1 MKNKWTLLAFLCA
14 IFVVYTI
21 DRAML
26 GPLAIPI
33 QKDTGIS
40 DVQFGF
46 LNAAVFWTYAAV
58 VPFAGFLG
66 DRFSRL
72 KLVGVASV
80 LWSVTMVL
88 AGFAD
93 GFWSLLLLV
102 SFAVTVPQT
111 FYSPAAVA
119 LLASRHKE
127 TRTIAMS
134 CHQAAFYAGW
144 FLSGASV
151 ALLLGTFGS
160 WRSAYFVF
168 GGLGLVLGVVFL
180 AAGKGETE
188 IECHQ
193 NSEGVKPSFK
203 EALKAFCCCPS
214 ALIAALGHAA
224 FTAVAFGYCA
234 WGPKFVAEKFVISP
248 GEAGTGVMFWHFAAA
263 LVAVLLTGFLT
274 DRVVGRFPKIRLSLQ
289 SIALLLSAP
298 LLVLFGFAP
307 TLPLVWIA
315 AAVFGIMK
323 GSFEA
328 NSVNSLFDVIPSGC
342 RASAM
347 GFLNVLSGMLGAFVP
362 IFLGWL
368 SQQEGVRGLEHGF
381 ALLGGLL
388 VIACLMMC
396 FSLFRTFDKDRM
408 KGCLQ

>member
-1 MKNKWTLLAFLCA
+1 MKNKWILLTFLCA

-33 QKDTGIS
+33 QSDTGIS

-58 VPFAGFLG
+58 VPLAGFLG
-66 DRFSRL
+66 DRMSRI
-72 KLVGVASV
+72 KIVGLASI
-80 LWSVTMVL
+80 LWSMMMVL
-88 AGFAD
+88 AGFAN

-151 ALLLGTFGS
+151 ALLLGVFGS

-168 GGLGLVLGVVFL
+168 GGLGLVLGIVFL
-180 AAGKGETE
+180 AAGNGETE
-188 IECHQ
+188 V
-193 NSEGVKPSFK
+193 EGNEDVVKSKPSFK
-203 EALKAFCCCPS
+203 EALRAFCCCPS
-214 ALIAALGHAA
+214 ALIAAFGHAA

-234 WGPKFVAEKFVISP
+234 WGPKFVAEKFAISP
-248 GEAGTGVMFWHFAAA
+248 GAAGTGVMFWHFVAA
-263 LVAVLLTGFLT
+263 LMTVLLTGFVT
-274 DRVVGRFPKIRLSLQ
+274 DRLVGRFPKMRLALQ

-298 LLVLFGFAP
+298 LLTLFGFASS
-307 TLPLVWIA
+307 LALVWIA

-328 NSVNSLFDVIPSGC
+328 NSVNSLFDVIPSPC

-347 GFLNVLSGMLGAFVP
+347 GFLNVLSGVLGAFVP
-362 IFLGWL
+362 IGLGWL
-368 SQQEGVRGLEHGF
+368 SQRSGVRGLEVGF
-381 ALLGGLL
+381 ALLGGWLI
-388 VIACLMMC
+388 IACLLLC
-396 FSLFRTFDKDRM
+396 VSLFRTFDRDRVRDVS
-408 KGCLQ
+408 

>member
-1 MKNKWTLLAFLCA
+1 MKNKWTLLTFLCA

-33 QKDTGIS
+33 QADTGIS

-72 KLVGVASV
+72 KLVGFASI
-80 LWSVTMVL
+80 LWSVMMVL
-88 AGFAD
+88 AGFAN
-93 GFWSLLLLV
+93 GFLSLLLLV

-151 ALLLGTFGS
+151 ALLLGMFGS

-168 GGLGLVLGVVFL
+168 GGLGFILGLVFL
-180 AAGKGETE
+180 VVGKGETE
-188 IECHQ
+188 VVRHQ
-193 NSEGVKPSFK
+193 GPARAWPSFK
-203 EALKAFCCCPS
+203 EALRAFCCCPS
-214 ALIAALGHAA
+214 AMIAALGHAA

-234 WGPKFVAEKFVISP
+234 WGPKFVAEKFAISP
-248 GEAGTGVMFWHFAAA
+248 GAAGTGVMFWHFAAA
-263 LVAVLLTGFLT
+263 LVAVLLTGFVT
-274 DRVVGRFPKIRLSLQ
+274 DRLVGRFPKTRLFLQ
-289 SIALLLSAP
+289 SVALLLSAP
-298 LLVLFGFAP
+298 LLALFGFAP
-307 TLPLVWIA
+307 VLPFVWLA
-315 AAVFGIMK
+315 AAAFGIMK

-328 NSVNSLFDVIPSGC
+328 NSVNSLFDVVPSSC

-347 GFLNVLSGMLGAFVP
+347 GFLNVLSGVLGAFVP

-368 SQQEGVRGLEHGF
+368 SQYEGVRGLEYGF

-388 VIACLMMC
+388 AIACLMMC
-396 FSLFRTFDKDRM
+396 FSLFRTFDRDRL
-408 KGCLQ
+408 KGAI

>member
-1 MKNKWTLLAFLCA
+1 MKSKWTLLAFLCA

-33 QKDTGIS
+33 QTDTGIS

-72 KLVGVASV
+72 KLVGLASI
-80 LWSVTMVL
+80 LWSVMMVL
-88 AGFAD
+88 AGFAN

-127 TRTIAMS
+127 TRTVAMS

-168 GGLGLVLGVVFL
+168 GGLGLVLGVIFFV
-180 AAGKGETE
+180 AGKGETE
-188 IECHQ
+188 IERYQ
-193 NSEGVKPSFK
+193 NTEGAKPSFN

-234 WGPKFVAEKFVISP
+234 WGPKFVAEKFAISP
-248 GEAGTGVMFWHFAAA
+248 GAAGTGVMFWHFAAA

-274 DRVVGRFPKIRLSLQ
+274 DRVVGQFPRIRLSLQ

-328 NSVNSLFDVIPSGC
+328 NSVNSLFDVIPSPC

-347 GFLNVLSGMLGAFVP
+347 GFLNVLSGVLGAFVP

-368 SQQEGVRGLEHGF
+368 SQRGGVRGLEQGF

-388 VIACLMMC
+388 VFACLVMC
-396 FSLFRTFDKDRM
+396 FSLFRTFDRDRL
-408 KGCLQ
+408 KGAI